1 MCHRPDA
8 AHSQVSLVTHDS
20 CNVHIPRWMMHH
32 HYGSLLSISNI
43 EKIIL
48 AQFLDEDAINL
59 ILLWFEFLSALS
71 PHTYLLYASGWESFI
86 QLAHNITWWM
96 AMEQISS
103 ELCVNGRISIGW
115 YLSVSAV
122 PKLSVGVHSIG
133 SPDWCV
139 QISISP
145 IFGSDGGM
153 PTTQVASDLGGGG
166 GATGLQRFQGYDE
179 DQ

>member
-1 MCHRPDA
+1 MVDDA
-8 AHSQVSLVTHDS
+8 PPLW
-20 CNVHIPRWMMHH
+20 ILII
-32 HYGSLLSISNI
+32 YI
-43 EKIIL
+43 EYRKDYSSS
-48 AQFLDEDAINL
+48 FSDVDAIDL
-59 ILLWFEFLSALS
+59 ILLWFVFLSALS
-71 PHTYLLYASGWESFI
+71 THTYLLYASGWESFI

-153 PTTQVASDLGGGG
+153 PTTQVASDLWGGGVLQDCS
-166 GATGLQRFQGYDE
+166 AFRDMTKINDGLFHASFVAIRHL
-179 DQ
+179 